1 MKKSTLLFVTI
12 LISFFPF
19 GDLFAKGKVK
29 VDKALE
35 HAARQYLYMRSELQ
49 GSNQFPKTY
58 DKHMQ
63 RLKTSNS
70 EWWCSGFYPGTLFY
84 LYEDTGDKELYA
96 EGVRMLKLLEPEQYN
111 VNTHD
116 VGFMMYCSYGNAN
129 RIAPKPEYKDIMVNS
144 ARSLISRFSP
154 VVGCIKSHNRKPD
167 DYVVI
172 IVLEDVPEKW
182 IAAMDKYSYANQQF
196 NPTLFAIEEHID
208 LDKVDSLSARLAA
221 MGLLGFDL
229 DDNSFFYR
237 RLPFK
242 TERILSLNPRMIAA
256 EKLLEEEKVEI
267 ISNDGNRIEAR
278 VAGSGGVRHTVIL
291 DREGEKERCTCTWF
305 SGNQGERGAC
315 KHILAVKK
323 LVQWKN

>member
-1 MKKSTLLFVTI
+1 
-12 LISFFPF
+12 
-19 GDLFAKGKVK
+19 
-29 VDKALE
+29 
-35 HAARQYLYMRSELQ
+35 
-49 GSNQFPKTY
+49 
-58 DKHMQ
+58 
-63 RLKTSNS
+63 
-70 EWWCSGFYPGTLFY
+70 
-84 LYEDTGDKELYA
+84 
-96 EGVRMLKLLEPEQYN
+96 
-111 VNTHD
+111 
-116 VGFMMYCSYGNAN
+116 
-129 RIAPKPEYKDIMVNS
+129 
-144 ARSLISRFSP
+144 
-154 VVGCIKSHNRKPD
+154 
-167 DYVVI
+167 
-172 IVLEDVPEKW
+172 
-182 IAAMDKYSYANQQF
+182 MDKYSYANQQF

-242 TERILSLNPRMIAA
+242 TERILSLNPRMIAT

-267 ISNDGNRIEAR
+267 ISNDGNRTEAR